1 MSVFD
6 QQTFVH
12 KFVAFCLQFGYWL
25 FKTVDYCN
33 TRKDAEAVSRE
44 PFVSVDPLFYL
55 SSFQNP

>member
-1 MSVFD
+1 MRVFD

-55 SSFQNP
+55 SSF